1 MENLF
6 SDRTLALLF
15 NQTFWFNTVIVV
27 AGTAIIYWLL
37 RSLIG
42 FISARLG
49 KFSNDHRSRF
59 YNIAVE
65 MLRTTSR
72 LLLFIFSL
80 LIAIKFI
87 DLPPSWHNNISHG
100 WFIALMLQFALWLDC
115 GVRLWL
121 RNMLRDPTH
130 VRNPVTM
137 VILGIML
144 RIFIW
149 AIMMLAILSNM
160 GVNIT
165 ALVASLG
172 VGGIAVALAIQ
183 TVLSDVFASLAIGLD
198 KPFEIGDFIVFGDVA
213 GSIEHIGLKT
223 TRIRSLSGE
232 QIVCANAVLLQ
243 QTIHNY
249 KRMQERRIQFR
260 FGISYNTPA
269 EKARQIGGIVKEI
282 IQGVEQTRFDRAH
295 FLSFDVSQLTYE
307 VIYFVTDADYNKYM
321 DIQQEINLQL
331 MARLEA
337 LDVHFAFPIRHVQ
350 FTGGT
355 LPEVNMGGQAS
366 NEETDGQSSK
376 EETHGQQADR
386 ARQIVR

>member
-1 MENLF
+1 MEVLLSDQNL
-6 SDRTLALLF
+6 SLIA
-15 NQTFWFNTVIVV
+15 NQTFWFDTVIVV
-27 AGTAIIYWLL
+27 VGTAIIYWLL

-42 FISARLG
+42 FISSRLG
-49 KFSNDHRSRF
+49 RFSNDRRSRF
-59 YNIAVE
+59 YNISVE

-87 DLPPSWHNNISHG
+87 DLPLSWRSAISHG

-115 GVRLWL
+115 SVRLWL
-121 RNMLRDPTH
+121 RNMLREPSH

-144 RIFIW
+144 RVFIW
-149 AIMMLAILSNM
+149 AIMLLAILSNM

-198 KPFEIGDFIVFGDVA
+198 KPFEIGDFIVFNDVA

-282 IQGVEQTRFDRAH
+282 IEGMEQTRFDRAH

-307 VIYFVTDADYNKYM
+307 VIYIVTDADYNKYM
-321 DIQQEINLQL
+321 DIQQEVNLQL
-331 MARLEA
+331 MERLAA
-337 LDVHFAFPIRHVQ
+337 LEVHFAFPIRHIQ

-355 LPEVNMGGQAS
+355 LPEVNMAGRAS
-366 NEETDGQSSK
+366 NEDED
-376 EETHGQQADR
+376 GQQAERND
-386 ARQIVR
+386 QMV

>member
-1 MENLF
+1 METLF
-6 SDRTLALLF
+6 SDRNLALLF
-15 NQTFWFNTVIVV
+15 NQTFWFNTVIIV
-27 AGTAIIYWLL
+27 AGTVIIYWLL

-42 FISARLG
+42 FISSRLG
-49 KFSNDHRSRF
+49 RFSNDHSSRF

-80 LIAIKFI
+80 LIALKFV
-87 DLPPSWHNNISHG
+87 DLPAAWHSRISHG

-121 RNMLRDPTH
+121 RNMLREPSH

-144 RIFIW
+144 RVFIW

-198 KPFEIGDFIVFGDVA
+198 KPFEIGDFIVFNDVA

-282 IQGVEQTRFDRAH
+282 IQGVGQTRFDRAH

-331 MARLEA
+331 MERLAA

-355 LPEVNMGGQAS
+355 LPEVNMSGKAS
-366 NEETDGQSSK
+366 NEEED
-376 EETHGQQADR
+376 GQQADR
-386 ARQIVR
+386 ETQMVR

>member
-1 MENLF
+1 METLF
-6 SDRTLALLF
+6 SDRNLALLF
-15 NQTFWFNTVIVV
+15 NQTFWFNTVIIV
-27 AGTAIIYWLL
+27 AGTVIIYWLL

-42 FISARLG
+42 FISSRLG
-49 KFSNDHRSRF
+49 RFSNNHSSRF

-80 LIAIKFI
+80 LIALKFV
-87 DLPPSWHNNISHG
+87 DLPAAWHSRISHG

-121 RNMLRDPTH
+121 RNMLREPSH

-144 RIFIW
+144 RVFIW
-149 AIMMLAILSNM
+149 AIMLLAILSNM

-198 KPFEIGDFIVFGDVA
+198 KPFEIGDFIVFNDVA

-282 IQGVEQTRFDRAH
+282 IQGVGQTRFDRAH

-331 MARLEA
+331 MERLAA

-355 LPEVNMGGQAS
+355 LPEVNMSGKAS
-366 NEETDGQSSK
+366 NEEED
-376 EETHGQQADR
+376 GQQADR
-386 ARQIVR
+386 ETQMVR